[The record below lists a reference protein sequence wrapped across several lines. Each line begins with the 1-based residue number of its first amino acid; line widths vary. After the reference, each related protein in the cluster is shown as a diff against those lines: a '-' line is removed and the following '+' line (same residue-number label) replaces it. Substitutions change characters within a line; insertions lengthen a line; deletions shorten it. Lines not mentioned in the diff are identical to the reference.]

1 MNYLDLFAGAGGL
14 SEGFARAGYKGI
26 AHMESNK
33 SAVETLETRMAY
45 YYLKENNKL
54 DYYREYQKTFPLSV
68 SERKKKRQKFLEAI
82 PNNIIDSVINCEISY
97 ENLPLLFGKI
107 DKQLEINNE
116 KSLDVIIG
124 GPPCQAYSLI
134 GRSRTGS
141 NNDNDKR
148 HYLYKLYVEFLKRYE
163 PRVFVFENV
172 PGIYT
177 AKNGKIFE
185 DIQEQF
191 DLAGYNIK
199 SYDFNSFDFGI
210 PQNRKRVIIMGLK
223 KGLNVNNFKYPEN
236 KENNYMIKDFFND
249 LPLIKAGESYR
260 EFKYKNKPTQALLNT
275 KIRDKEDLLTH
286 HISRPN
292 NDRDLEIYRIAVK
305 LWSDGNKRLK
315 YSDLPTDLITHRNT
329 KSFLDRFK
337 VVAGDINYS
346 QTIVAHIAK
355 DGHYYIHPN
364 IEENRS
370 LSIREAARLQSF
382 PDNYFFEGSRTSN
395 FTQIGNAVPPLMA
408 EYIARWIK
416 ENINF

>member
-1 MNYLDLFAGAGGL
+1 MNYLDLFSGAGGL
-14 SEGFARAGYKGI
+14 SEGFARMGYKGI
-26 AHMESNK
+26 AHIESDK
-33 SAVETLETRMAY
+33 SAAETLETRMAY
-45 YYLKENNKL
+45 YYLKEDNKL
-54 DYYREYQKTFPLSV
+54 DVYREYQKIYSLSLR
-68 SERKKKRQKFLEAI
+68 ERKEKREKFMETI
-82 PNNIIDSVINCEISY
+82 PNYIKNSVINCEISY
-97 ENLPLLFGKI
+97 KNLLPIFEKV

-116 KSLDVIIG
+116 KKLDLIIG

-141 NNDNDKR
+141 NNHADKR
-148 HYLYKLYVEFLKRYE
+148 HYLYKLYFEFLKKYR
-163 PRVFVFENV
+163 PKVFVFENV

-177 AKNGKIFE
+177 AKNGKIFK
-185 DIQEQF
+185 DIQEKF
-191 DLAGYNIK
+191 DEAGYNIK

-210 PQNRKRVIIMGLK
+210 PQNRKRVIIMGFK
-223 KGLNVNNFKYPEN
+223 KGLNVNNFEYPEN
-236 KENNYMIKDFFND
+236 KRNTYIVKDFFYD
-249 LPLIKAGESYR
+249 LPSIKAGEAYKD
-260 EFKYKNKPTQALLNT
+260 FKYKNKPTEALLNT
-275 KIRDKEDLLTH
+275 KIRDKKDLLTH

-292 NDRDLEIYRIAVK
+292 NDRDLKIYKIAVESWNEK
-305 LWSDGNKRLK
+305 NERLK
-315 YSDLPTDLITHRNT
+315 YSDLPYELITHKNT

-337 VVAGDINYS
+337 VVAGNLNYS

-395 FTQIGNAVPPLMA
+395 FTQIGNAVPPLMS

-416 ENINF
+416 KLKII